1 MYQNSWGTCEQL
13 GNSRPRTSHKDIM
26 WMHDIYIG
34 SNFST
39 FIEWKWK
46 ASLAPADCRN
56 PEVVEGCGAAI
67 ALLVRD
73 PMAALVFKSLRFS
86 IGMWFRLGFVQVL
99 HYLWLCFCAVIECGG
114 RGCCVCCRWCCFLLL
129 CSLLFVLVVVVMV
142 AGVAA
147 LCCSHYNLWQ
157 KFNMAIK
164 HGAF

>member
-1 MYQNSWGTCEQL
+1 MHNSGCIRIAEALASSLETLDQEL
-13 GNSRPRTSHKDIM
+13 LIRTM

-73 PMAALVFKSLRFS
+73 PMAALVFKSLQFS

-99 HYLWLCFCAVIECGG
+99 HYL
-114 RGCCVCCRWCCFLLL
+114 
-129 CSLLFVLVVVVMV
+129 
-142 AGVAA
+142 
-147 LCCSHYNLWQ
+147 
-157 KFNMAIK
+157 
-164 HGAF
+164 